1 MTDTPVLRLDGAAF
15 THSGGAG
22 VSGLDLE
29 ITAGEAVA
37 LIGPNGAG
45 KSTLLKGVLGL
56 VPLTAGRLT
65 VGPGRSSGSES
76 ESADAAASRPAREH
90 ARNGMIAFLPQS
102 TELDPDF
109 PISLEQVVMQGRYRR
124 MGFLRWPRRA
134 DREAVRRALETVGL
148 ADLAKR
154 RFGELSGGQ
163 RQRGLLARA
172 LASEPALLL
181 LDEPFNGLDQQNRD
195 ALIATLRALKAQGV
209 AVLVSTHDLELAK
222 LVCDAVV
229 LVNGT
234 QLAAGP
240 VADVLT
246 LGNVQECFD
255 GVEVELDEH
264 TLVVPGHEGH

>member
-1 MTDTPVLRLDGAAF
+1 MTDSPVLRLDGAAF
-15 THSGGAG
+15 THPGGTG

-29 ITAGEAVA
+29 IRAGEAVA

-45 KSTLLKGVLGL
+45 KSTLLTGVLGL
-56 VPLTAGRLT
+56 VPLTAGRMTL
-65 VGPGRSSGSES
+65 GSLH
-76 ESADAAASRPAREH
+76 ADAAASTADADDGGPASTH
-90 ARNGMIAFLPQS
+90 ARNGMIGFLPQ
-102 TELDPDF
+102 TAELDPDF

-124 MGFLRWPRRA
+124 LGFLRWPGRT
-134 DREAVRRALETVGL
+134 DREAVRRALDTVGL
-148 ADLAKR
+148 GALAKR

-172 LASEPALLL
+172 LASEPRLLL

-195 ALIATLRALKAQGV
+195 ALIDTLRALKAQGV

-222 LVCDAVV
+222 LVCDRVV

-234 QLAAGP
+234 QLAFGP

>member
-1 MTDTPVLRLDGAAF
+1 MTDSPVLRLHGAAF
-15 THSGGAG
+15 THPGGGG
-22 VSGLDLE
+22 VAGLDLVIE
-29 ITAGEAVA
+29 PGQAVA

-45 KSTLLKGVLGL
+45 KSTLLEGVLGL
-56 VPLTAGRLT
+56 VPRTAGT
-65 VGPGRSSGSES
+65 MEFGM
-76 ESADAAASRPAREH
+76 SATDAVASHDRATH
-90 ARNGMIAFLPQS
+90 AKGGMIGFLPQS
-102 TELDPDF
+102 SEFDQDF

-124 MGFLRWPRRA
+124 LGLLRWPGRG
-134 DREAVRRALETVGL
+134 DRDAVRRALETVGL

-172 LASEPALLL
+172 LAGEPRLLL
-181 LDEPFNGLDQQNRD
+181 LDEPFNGLDQANRD
-195 ALIATLRALKAQGV
+195 ALVDTLRTLKRQGV

-222 LVCDAVV
+222 LVCDTVV

-234 QLAAGP
+234 QLAFGP

>member
-1 MTDTPVLRLDGAAF
+1 MTDAPVLRLDGAAF
-15 THSGGAG
+15 THPGGGG
-22 VSGLDLE
+22 VADLDLV
-29 ITAGEAVA
+29 ISPGEAVA

-56 VPLTAGRLT
+56 VPLTSGRMT
-65 VGPGRSSGSES
+65 IGTRA
-76 ESADAAASRPAREH
+76 ADAAAGARDGAH
-90 ARNGMIAFLPQS
+90 TRNGMIGFLPQS
-102 TELDPDF
+102 AELDPDF
-109 PISLEQVVMQGRYRR
+109 PISLEQVVMQGRFRR
-124 MGFLRWPRRA
+124 MGLLRWPGRA
-134 DREAVRRALETVGL
+134 DRQAVRRALETVGL

-195 ALIATLRALKAQGV
+195 ALIATLHALKQQGV
-209 AVLVSTHDLELAK
+209 AVLVSTHDLELAR

-240 VADVLT
+240 VAEVLT

>member
-1 MTDTPVLRLDGAAF
+1 MTDAPVLRLDAAAF
-15 THSGGAG
+15 THPGGGG
-22 VSGLDLE
+22 VAGLDVE
-29 ITAGEAVA
+29 IAPGEAVA

-56 VPLTAGRLT
+56 VPLTSGRMA
-65 VGPGRSSGSES
+65 VGSHA
-76 ESADAAASRPAREH
+76 ADAATGRRDDVH
-90 ARNGMIAFLPQS
+90 ARNGMIGFLPQS
-102 TELDPDF
+102 AEFDPDF
-109 PISLEQVVMQGRYRR
+109 PISLEQVVMQGRFRR
-124 MGFLRWPRRA
+124 MGFLRWPGRA
-134 DREAVRRALETVGL
+134 DREAVRRALATVGL
-148 ADLAKR
+148 GDLAKR

-172 LASEPALLL
+172 LAAEPALLL

-195 ALIATLRALKAQGV
+195 ALIMTLRSLKQQGV

-246 LGNVQECFD
+246 LDNVQECFD